1 MKVTVRGVT
10 MVPKF
15 PPDLMHNNFIS
26 EFVSWN
32 IATVEKSPGDWKSL
46 EDIHTVISFGLTG
59 QLATYNARFSTTHYI
74 AFQ

>member
-1 MKVTVRGVT
+1 L
-10 MVPKF
+10 VPKF

-59 QLATYNARFSTTHYI
+59 QHIMRDFLLLIILHFNNGI
-74 AFQ
+74 KLNC